1 MEQTGADIIG
11 HFDLVTKFNELG
23 GYLDLSDPRYV
34 RAWKAA
40 VDALLSYDRPFE
52 INTGAISRGYRTTPY
67 PGAAVVDYIRSRGGR
82 LILNSDSHSDK
93 TLCFQFDRWKHLTQ

>member
-67 PGAAVVDYIRSRGGR
+67 PGAAVEMCIRDSFFTKQRSNFHGR
-82 LILNSDSHSDK
+82 CGKMKK
-93 TLCFQFDRWKHLTQ
+93 T